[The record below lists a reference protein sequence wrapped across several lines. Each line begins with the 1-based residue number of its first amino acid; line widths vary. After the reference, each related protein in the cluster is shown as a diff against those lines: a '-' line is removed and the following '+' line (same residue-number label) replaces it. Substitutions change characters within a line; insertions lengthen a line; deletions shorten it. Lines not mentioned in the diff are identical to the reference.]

1 MLRSPCANNLST
13 LSCCHLPSLTKEA
26 LAIMVKGEELDQL
39 DMRGVF
45 PRDRYSVP
53 KEVTRGVLK
62 LAIFE
67 PHEQLPYGSKE
78 VRFCIL

>member
-1 MLRSPCANNLST
+1 MCILYRSPCSKSLYT
-13 LSCCHLPSLTKEA
+13 LSCCHLPLLSKEA
-26 LAIMVKGEELDQL
+26 LSHMMAGEALQQL

-45 PRDRYSVP
+45 PRDRYNVP
-53 KEVTRGVLK
+53 KEVIRGVLQ

-78 VRFCIL
+78 VRF